1 MISTFLWSFS
11 ILVFYSMASLIT
23 ILFSQL
29 ENSISLESVKCDDLN
44 FKENTIRLLN
54 KIFNF
59 QKMIDSQ
66 LIGLIVFLNSIIL
79 TEIINANIDTKN
91 ASSFKSLV
99 ILVSY
104 SLVSVGSGFMV
115 FTIFKF
121 FKGKSSDNETVQRE

>member
-11 ILVFYSMASLIT
+11 ILIFYLMARLIT
-23 ILFSQL
+23 LLFSQS
-29 ENSISLESVKCDDLN
+29 ENSISLELVKCDDLN

-54 KIFNF
+54 KIYNF

-104 SLVSVGSGFMV
+104 SLVSVGSGFLI

-121 FKGKSSDNETVQRE
+121 FKGKSSDNETIQRE